1 MNWNSHVPAR
11 ILHGRDVRAAQGDK
25 EGQGRQGSLVNIFS
39 DSKSSLQMLTAPKP
53 TTLWPM
59 QRAKTSGISLRKA
72 VAPILRG
79 GEPGRVATALHR
91 GTGEINRASS
101 PSGRGV

>member
-1 MNWNSHVPAR
+1 MELGTHVPAR
-11 ILHGRDVRAAQGDK
+11 ILLHGIPGRDVRAAQGDK
-25 EGQGRQGSLVNIFS
+25 EGQGRQDRLVNIFS

-72 VAPILRG
+72 GSAPILRG
-79 GEPGRVATALHR
+79 IR
-91 GTGEINRASS
+91 GNHGQRAC
-101 PSGRGV
+101 